1 MDWAENGEVDVKRY
15 EASAPN
21 KYLAIFMDMQMPVMG
36 GVTAAKQIRQSARAD
51 HDVPI
56 FAMTANTFAS
66 DRRDCRDTSMNGY
79 IPKPVSVK
87 DIEHAVNV
95 LGK

>member
-1 MDWAENGEVDVKRY
+1 MDWAENGEVGVKRY

-21 KYLAIFMDMQMPVMG
+21 EYLAIFMDMQMPVMD
-36 GVTAAKQIRQSARAD
+36 GVTAAKQIRQNARAD

-56 FAMTANTFAS
+56 FAMTVNTFAS
-66 DRRDCRDTSMNGY
+66 DRRDTSMNGY
-79 IPKPVSVK
+79 ISKPVSVK
-87 DIEHAVNV
+87 DIEHALNV